1 MHAIWINNKYR
12 AYFFCHLKMRIQ
24 NRTNSPIY
32 CQKQLINPGYYADVK
47 FGQDETIFMSTG
59 DRYIIIF
66 SDLAYDLNMSTIVLV
81 DDVQNGAKGRGI
93 NIPYE
98 SRNDYGVAYMDFWHT
113 YFSIGSPLRRV
124 QYDYLKI
131 NGTLTGQ
138 PVNRMK
144 SLFWQCKSSP

>member
-1 MHAIWINNKYR
+1 
-12 AYFFCHLKMRIQ
+12 MRIQ
-24 NRTNSPIY
+24 NRTNSPVY

-59 DRYIIIF
+59 NRYIIIF

-138 PVNRMK
+138 QSPVNRMK